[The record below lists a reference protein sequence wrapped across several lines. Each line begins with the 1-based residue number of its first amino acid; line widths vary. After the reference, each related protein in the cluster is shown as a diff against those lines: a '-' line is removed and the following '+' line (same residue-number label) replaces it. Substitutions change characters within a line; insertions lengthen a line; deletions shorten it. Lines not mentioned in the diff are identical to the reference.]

1 MTRILALLIALVVV
15 PALLLG
21 FLINPWFFIILFL
34 LPILAAVPLGM
45 RERESGPSTTGESG
59 KAGTAL
65 IALGVGIP
73 IILFGIPA
81 LVLGIL
87 YTPYFL
93 LLVLIVLFVVLP
105 LLGVAFLIDD

>member
-1 MTRILALLIALVVV
+1 LTRILGLLIALAVV

-21 FLINPWFFIILFL
+21 FLISPWFFIVLLL

-45 RERESGPSTTGESG
+45 RERESGAGTTGGSG
-59 KAGTAL
+59 RAGTAL

-73 IILFGIPA
+73 LILFGIPA

-93 LLVLIVLFVVLP
+93 LIVLFVVLP